1 MKMDR
6 YLDATRGPGTPS
18 SHSSTSPFF
27 GTPAAVLVDDDS
39 TDLPA
44 SESTATDPRS
54 TPCAGYEAATFN
66 IDWNQI
72 WHGNKR
78 LSGCYYAPRH
88 KRVLGSKVKVSW
100 IWQHGAK
107 LIHEDKNYWLC
118 RLCHTTKRY
127 WDAMYSAASTQHC
140 HNHMK
145 DAHGLIDPSQAAKQ
159 TRSRGHDPFRVA
171 AEAAALRAAANGT
184 PDPEPVPPYDDT
196 EYKERFISW
205 VVGDDITYRQAIS
218 PRLQWLLLHG
228 GPQVEDTVPK
238 SHNTVSAWIIESF
251 HQSRKQVKDLLAT
264 SRSRINLS
272 FDLWTSSNGLSLVG
286 VVAHFVDY
294 QGHLRTALLG
304 LPRLLGSHS
313 GENMANCIRAVIDEY
328 EVGPNLGCFMMD
340 NAGDNDTC
348 IMELKRYFPTIDEKE
363 HRLRCAGHIFN
374 LVTKAILF
382 GKGVSKWQR
391 KLLGASDDESFRLW
405 REKGPI
411 GRLHN
416 FVKFIGRS
424 DQRRTEFAALQVAQ
438 AAAKGEK
445 IFIYQLISDGG
456 VRWNSTYA
464 MIKRGL
470 KLRDAIDLYYKR
482 YKGPSSSTEYDI
494 SQDEL
499 SPEDWAILQRF
510 CNLLRPFKEM
520 TKRIEG
526 NANKAGYEGSQG
538 AVWEVLESMDFLS
551 SKLEALAASV
561 KHEPADYF
569 TVGIETGW
577 SKLQK
582 YYTLTDQSA
591 IYRAAI
597 VLHPASKEFY
607 FEEKW
612 AKHPNWIRGMRT
624 AVRGLYQKY
633 VDADGAASR
642 QADEETE
649 EEEAS
654 SEVVTEFES
663 FRRISD
669 KFKPKKK
676 PRLQNEY
683 DRYTEDFPDQK
694 DKLVDNPLAWWNRE
708 AWKYPILS
716 KMAYD
721 LFSIPGMS
729 SECERV
735 FSQAKKL
742 VTDERNRLGPATI
755 EADECLKN
763 WINSGLLEA

>member
-18 SHSSTSPFF
+18 SHSSTRPFF

-78 LSGCYYAPRH
+78 LSGCDYAPRH

-313 GENMANCIRAVIDEY
+313 GENMANCVRAVIDEY

-340 NAGDNDTC
+340 NA
-348 IMELKRYFPTIDEKE
+348 
-363 HRLRCAGHIFN
+363 
-374 LVTKAILF
+374 
-382 GKGVSKWQR
+382 
-391 KLLGASDDESFRLW
+391 
-405 REKGPI
+405 
-411 GRLHN
+411 
-416 FVKFIGRS
+416 
-424 DQRRTEFAALQVAQ
+424 
-438 AAAKGEK
+438 
-445 IFIYQLISDGG
+445 
-456 VRWNSTYA
+456 
-464 MIKRGL
+464 
-470 KLRDAIDLYYKR
+470 
-482 YKGPSSSTEYDI
+482 
-494 SQDEL
+494 
-499 SPEDWAILQRF
+499 
-510 CNLLRPFKEM
+510 
-520 TKRIEG
+520 
-526 NANKAGYEGSQG
+526 
-538 AVWEVLESMDFLS
+538 
-551 SKLEALAASV
+551 
-561 KHEPADYF
+561 
-569 TVGIETGW
+569 
-577 SKLQK
+577 
-582 YYTLTDQSA
+582 
-591 IYRAAI
+591 
-597 VLHPASKEFY
+597 
-607 FEEKW
+607 
-612 AKHPNWIRGMRT
+612 
-624 AVRGLYQKY
+624 
-633 VDADGAASR
+633 
-642 QADEETE
+642 
-649 EEEAS
+649 
-654 SEVVTEFES
+654 
-663 FRRISD
+663 
-669 KFKPKKK
+669 
-676 PRLQNEY
+676 
-683 DRYTEDFPDQK
+683 
-694 DKLVDNPLAWWNRE
+694 
-708 AWKYPILS
+708 
-716 KMAYD
+716 
-721 LFSIPGMS
+721 
-729 SECERV
+729 
-735 FSQAKKL
+735 
-742 VTDERNRLGPATI
+742 
-755 EADECLKN
+755 
-763 WINSGLLEA
+763 